1 MKRRQLLQ
9 GLQGGTLV
17 LMLGRAQIAHG
28 ASIVAVRLWP
38 ADDYTR
44 VTLESDTELK
54 AQQVF
59 IPNPPRLAVDLDNI
73 QLNPALKEL
82 VAKVRADDPFISG
95 VRAGQNTP
103 TTVRLVFDLKQAAR
117 PQVFTL
123 QPIPPYQYRTV
134 FDLYPEK
141 PVDPLEDLIASVQGT
156 AAPRANNN
164 SSSGNT
170 GTAPVA
176 PAVRGGDWPAG
187 STTQQ
192 GSPQAGHDALGQL
205 LNDQNLL
212 HDPIGDLIA
221 RQNRQQPPVAAAPA
235 PAPAP
240 RPGPSLPVPPPTNR
254 SDTRSASAP
263 PASPRVQDKVDR
275 LIIVALDPGHGG
287 EDPGA
292 IGPGGTYEKDVVLQI
307 AFKLR
312 DRINAQPNMRAFMT
326 RDADFFV
333 PLYTRVEKARRV
345 QADLFM
351 SIHADGFTD
360 PSVKGGGV
368 YALSTKGAT
377 SAQARWIAQ
386 KENQSDLIGGV
397 NVGPQDRNIQR
408 IMLDMSTT
416 AQIRDSMVLGKYLI
430 DPMSTVG
437 NMHKKYVEQAGF
449 AVLKAPDIPSVLVE
463 TAFITNPDEERK
475 LRTVNFQND
484 MADAL
489 LRGIL
494 TYFKNNPP
502 LARNRQA

>member
-9 GLQGGTLV
+9 GLQGGSLV
-17 LMLGRAQIAHG
+17 LLLGRAQLAHG

-38 ADDYTR
+38 AADYTR
-44 VTLESDTELK
+44 VTLESDVELK

-59 IPNPPRLAVDLDNI
+59 IPNPPRLAVDLDHI
-73 QLNPALKEL
+73 QLNPALKDL

-95 VRAGQNTP
+95 IRAGQNTP
-103 TTVRLVFDLKQAAR
+103 TTVRLVFDLKQVAR

-123 QPIPPYQYRTV
+123 KPIAPYQFRTV
-134 FDLYPEK
+134 FDLYPER
-141 PVDPLEDLIASVQGT
+141 PADPLEELIASMQSGS
-156 AAPRANNN
+156 AAPPAAN
-164 SSSGNT
+164 
-170 GTAPVA
+170 
-176 PAVRGGDWPAG
+176 GDWPA
-187 STTQQ
+187 STSAQ
-192 GSPQAGHDALGQL
+192 GAPAQANQDALGQL
-205 LNDQNLL
+205 LNEHNLL
-212 HDPIGDLIA
+212 HDPISEIIA
-221 RQNRQQPPVAAAPA
+221 KQNRSSQPAAGAGSPSPA
-235 PAPAP
+235 PAEPRAPA
-240 RPGPSLPVPPPTNR
+240 LPPAPPTNR
-254 SDTRSASAP
+254 SATRMPSAP
-263 PASPRVQDKVDR
+263 PATPRVREKVDR

-292 IGPGGTYEKDVVLQI
+292 IGPAGSYEKHMVLAI
-307 AFKLR
+307 AKKLR
-312 DRINAQPNMRAFMT
+312 ERINAQPNMRAFMT

-368 YALSTKGAT
+368 YALSTKGAS
-377 SAQARWIAQ
+377 SAQARWMAQ

-397 NVGPQDRNIQR
+397 NVGVQDRHIQR

-430 DPMSTVG
+430 NPMSNVG

-475 LRTVNFQND
+475 LNTEKFRTD

-494 TYFKNNPP
+494 SYFKNNPP

>member
-1 MKRRQLLQ
+1 EPAPGQ
-9 GLQGGTLV
+9 GDWPSAAAGTP
-17 LMLGRAQIAHG
+17 
-28 ASIVAVRLWP
+28 P
-38 ADDYTR
+38 A
-44 VTLESDTELK
+44 
-54 AQQVF
+54 A
-59 IPNPPRLAVDLDNI
+59 
-73 QLNPALKEL
+73 
-82 VAKVRADDPFISG
+82 
-95 VRAGQNTP
+95 RAGQQTMDE
-103 TTVRLVFDLKQAAR
+103 LL
-117 PQVFTL
+117 
-123 QPIPPYQYRTV
+123 
-134 FDLYPEK
+134 
-141 PVDPLEDLIASVQGT
+141 
-156 AAPRANNN
+156 
-164 SSSGNT
+164 
-170 GTAPVA
+170 
-176 PAVRGGDWPAG
+176 GDKA
-187 STTQQ
+187 
-192 GSPQAGHDALGQL
+192 
-205 LNDQNLL
+205 LL

-221 RQNRQQPPVAAAPA
+221 RQQQQVSPPVASAPR
-235 PAPAP
+235 PALPPAP
-240 RPGPSLPVPPPTNR
+240 RPGLPLPPPTNR
-254 SDTRSASAP
+254 SETRAASAP
-263 PASPRVQDKVDR
+263 PASPRVQQKVDR

-292 IGPGGTYEKDVVLQI
+292 IGPNGTYEKTVVLQI

-377 SAQARWIAQ
+377 SAQARFIAQ

-397 NVGPQDRNIQR
+397 NVGVQDRNIQR

-430 DPMSTVG
+430 NPMSTVG

-475 LRTVNFQND
+475 LKTTNFQDD

-489 LRGIL
+489 MRGIL
-494 TYFKNNPP
+494 AYFKNNPP

>member
-17 LMLGRAQIAHG
+17 LLLGRAQIAQG

-38 ADDYTR
+38 ADEYTR
-44 VTLESDTELK
+44 VTLESDVALK

-59 IPNPPRLAVDLDNI
+59 IPDPPRLAVDLDNI

-82 VAKVRADDPFISG
+82 VAKVRADDPFITG
-95 VRAGQNTP
+95 IRAGQNTP

-123 QPIPPYQYRTV
+123 QPIPPYQHRTV

-141 PVDPLEDLIASVQGT
+141 PTDPLEELIASVQG
-156 AAPRANNN
+156 A
-164 SSSGNT
+164 
-170 GTAPVA
+170 TAPAAAVGAGTVA
-176 PAVRGGDWPAG
+176 RGGDWPADA
-187 STTQQ
+187 TRQTP
-192 GSPQAGHDALGQL
+192 PQAGHDALGQL
-205 LNDQNLL
+205 LSDQNLL
-212 HDPIGDLIA
+212 HDPLGDLIA
-221 RQNRQQPPVAAAPA
+221 RQGRPPAPPAVAA
-235 PAPAP
+235 APAP

-254 SDTRSASAP
+254 SETRTASAP
-263 PASPRVQDKVDR
+263 PASPRVQAKVDR

-292 IGPGGTYEKDVVLQI
+292 IGPGGTYEKHVVLQI
-307 AFKLR
+307 ANKLR

-377 SAQARWIAQ
+377 SATARWIAN
-386 KENQSDLIGGV
+386 KENQSDLIGGI
-397 NVGPQDRNIQR
+397 NVGQQDAHLQR

-430 DPMSTVG
+430 NPMSTVG

-475 LRTVNFQND
+475 LKTADFQDN

-494 TYFKNNPP
+494 AYFKANPP